1 MFWREFLKERGLY
14 RLEESAD
21 LTIEE
26 IKQISVLTRIAMT
39 DNELD
44 LMRTQMSAILDSVA
58 ILNEVD
64 TENVEPT
71 GHSVDVKSVMRDDEK
86 QDSLTQE
93 ETLLNAPQREGSFIR
108 IRAVLE

>member
-1 MFWREFLKERGLY
+1 M
-14 RLEESAD
+14 EESAD

-39 DNELD
+39 ENELD
-44 LMRTQMSAILDSVA
+44 VMRTEMSAILDSVA

>member
-1 MFWREFLKERGLY
+1 M
-14 RLEESAD
+14 EESAD

-71 GHSVDVKSVMRDDEK
+71 GHSVVVKSVMRDDEK

>member
-1 MFWREFLKERGLY
+1 LKERGLY

-58 ILNEVD
+58 ILNEVN

>member
-1 MFWREFLKERGLY
+1 
-14 RLEESAD
+14 LEESAD

>member
-1 MFWREFLKERGLY
+1 MKERGLY
-14 RLEESAD
+14 RLEESTD

-39 DNELD
+39 ENELD
-44 LMRTQMSAILDSVA
+44 VMRTQMSAILDSVA

-71 GHSVDVKSVMRDDEK
+71 GHSVDIKSIMREDEK

>member
-1 MFWREFLKERGLY
+1 MKERGLY

-26 IKQISVLTRIAMT
+26 IKEISVLTRIAMT

-71 GHSVDVKSVMRDDEK
+71 GHSGDVKSVMRDDEK

>member
-1 MFWREFLKERGLY
+1 MKERGLY
-14 RLEESAD
+14 RLEESTD

-39 DNELD
+39 ENELD
-44 LMRTQMSAILDSVA
+44 VMRTQMSAILDSVA

-71 GHSVDVKSVMRDDEK
+71 GHTVDIKSVMREDEK

>member
-1 MFWREFLKERGLY
+1 M
-14 RLEESAD
+14 EESAD

-93 ETLLNAPQREGSFIR
+93 ETLLNAQQREG
-108 IRAVLE
+108 

>member
-1 MFWREFLKERGLY
+1 MKERGLY

-39 DNELD
+39 ENELD

-71 GHSVDVKSVMRDDEK
+71 GHSVDIKSVMRDDEK

>member
-1 MFWREFLKERGLY
+1 LKERELY

>member
-1 MFWREFLKERGLY
+1 MKERGLY

-44 LMRTQMSAILDSVA
+44 VMRTQMSAILDSVA

>member
-1 MFWREFLKERGLY
+1 MRGLN
-14 RLEESAD
+14 RLEEAAD

>member
-1 MFWREFLKERGLY
+1 M
-14 RLEESAD
+14 EESPD

>member
-1 MFWREFLKERGLY
+1 MKEKGLY
-14 RLEESAD
+14 RLEESRE

-39 DNELD
+39 ENELD

-71 GHSVDVKSVMRDDEK
+71 GHSVDIKSVMRDDEK

>member
-1 MFWREFLKERGLY
+1 MKERELY

-21 LTIEE
+21 LPIEE

>member
-1 MFWREFLKERGLY
+1 MKESGLY

>member
-1 MFWREFLKERGLY
+1 MKERGLY
-14 RLEESAD
+14 RLEESPD

>member
-1 MFWREFLKERGLY
+1 M
-14 RLEESAD
+14 EESTD

-39 DNELD
+39 ENELD
-44 LMRTQMSAILDSVA
+44 VMRTQMSAILDSVA

-71 GHSVDVKSVMRDDEK
+71 GHTVGIKSVMREDEK

>member
-1 MFWREFLKERGLY
+1 M
-14 RLEESAD
+14 EESTD

-39 DNELD
+39 ENELD
-44 LMRTQMSAILDSVA
+44 VMRTEMSAILDSVA

-64 TENVEPT
+64 TENVDPT
-71 GHSVDVKSVMRDDEK
+71 GHSVDIKSVMRDDEK

-93 ETLLNAPQREGSFIR
+93 ETLLNAPETEGSFIR
-108 IRAVLE
+108 IRAVWE

>member
-1 MFWREFLKERGLY
+1 M
-14 RLEESAD
+14 EESTD
-21 LTIEE
+21 LSIEE

-39 DNELD
+39 EDELD

-71 GHSVDVKSVMRDDEK
+71 GHSVDIKSVMRDDEK
-86 QDSLTQE
+86 RDSLTHD

-108 IRAVLE
+108 IKAVLE

>member
-1 MFWREFLKERGLY
+1 MKERGLY

-93 ETLLNAPQREGSFIR
+93 ETLLNAPEREGSFIR

>member
-1 MFWREFLKERGLY
+1 MKERGLY

>member
-1 MFWREFLKERGLY
+1 M
-14 RLEESAD
+14 EESAD

-39 DNELD
+39 ENELD
-44 LMRTQMSAILDSVA
+44 VMRTQMSAILDSVA

-64 TENVEPT
+64 TENVDPT
-71 GHSVDVKSVMRDDEK
+71 GHSVDIKSVMRDDEK

-93 ETLLNAPQREGSFIR
+93 ETLLNAPETEGSFIR
-108 IRAVLE
+108 IRAVFE

>member
-1 MFWREFLKERGLY
+1 M
-14 RLEESAD
+14 EESTD

-39 DNELD
+39 ENELD
-44 LMRTQMSAILDSVA
+44 VMRTQMSAILDSVA

-71 GHSVDVKSVMRDDEK
+71 GHTVDIKSVMREDEK

>member
-1 MFWREFLKERGLY
+1 MKERGLY
-14 RLEESAD
+14 RLEEAAE

-58 ILNEVD
+58 ILNEVN

>member
-1 MFWREFLKERGLY
+1 MD
-14 RLEESAD
+14 ESTD

-39 DNELD
+39 EAELD
-44 LMRTQMSAILDSVA
+44 LMRTQMSAILESVA

-71 GHSVDVKSVMRDDEK
+71 GHSVDIKSVMRDDEK
-86 QDSLTQE
+86 QDSLTQD

-108 IRAVLE
+108 IKAVLE

>member
-1 MFWREFLKERGLY
+1 M
-14 RLEESAD
+14 EESAD

-93 ETLLNAPQREGSFIR
+93 ETLLNAPLREGSFIR

>member
-1 MFWREFLKERGLY
+1 M
-14 RLEESAD
+14 EESTD

-39 DNELD
+39 ENELD
-44 LMRTQMSAILDSVA
+44 VMRTEMSAILDSVA

-64 TENVEPT
+64 TENVDPT
-71 GHSVDVKSVMRDDEK
+71 GHSVDIKSVMRDDEK

-93 ETLLNAPQREGSFIR
+93 ETLLNAPETEGSFIR